1 MATFPWDAPAE
12 PPVVVPSIP
21 QAGAPYTANPTTA
34 ALRAAQQVQQIADAN
49 GDLMGASESIRRIMR
64 SGGVDDG
71 HLTTGGLVLPGGGQL
86 AQSDGAVTNDT
97 LKLSPQQIDSII
109 ASNLKQGRIP
119 GEEKLKSGLELE
131 LSIPPHILKKLSL
144 QQTDGGVDGDDV
156 INSDLDDSDEDQDDY
171 AEDEDL
177 ENGMIMLCLYD
188 KVQRVKNKWKYVL
201 KDGIANINGKDYV
214 FAKATGESEW

>member
-1 MATFPWDAPAE
+1 
-12 PPVVVPSIP
+12 
-21 QAGAPYTANPTTA
+21 
-34 ALRAAQQVQQIADAN
+34 
-49 GDLMGASESIRRIMR
+49 MGASENIRRIMR
-64 SGGVDDG
+64 SGGVDES
-71 HLTTGGLVLPGGGQL
+71 HLATGGLVLPGGGQL

-97 LKLSPQQIDSII
+97 LKLSAQQIDSII

-119 GEEKLKSGLELE
+119 GQENLKSGLELE
-131 LSIPPHILKKLSL
+131 LSIPSHILKKISL